1 MFTKSHR
8 VLSVRGART
17 RDVLVGCQWRLGLCF
32 ALGLPVLLYAIQTLF
47 SYQHSALFILK
58 TLFAFAFFHY
68 RHNSSDS
75 KRIALTLSVQTPFAL
90 TLLLFRDMN
99 PDPYQLLK
107 GGTSLVTNICPDLS
121 LDIYQLPSQ
130 FCWYEK
136 HRRVTPPCHF
146 TGNYSEKTQSV
157 FLLCHY
163 YVPSSGLALCSMPEA
178 GGQERIGESLLKR
191 NLQCRVQCGERFAGS
206 HVGKAEAYMTTAVSC
221 TVSYAYFANHWS
233 TWKVFKRLIRYIQRM
248 SHVISARI
256 LRTALIFLSLT
267 SDLQLMS

>member
-1 MFTKSHR
+1 MFTESHR

-17 RDVLVGCQWRLGLCF
+17 WDVLVGCQWRLGLCF

-130 FCWYEK
+130 FC
-136 HRRVTPPCHF
+136 
-146 TGNYSEKTQSV
+146 
-157 FLLCHY
+157 
-163 YVPSSGLALCSMPEA
+163 
-178 GGQERIGESLLKR
+178 
-191 NLQCRVQCGERFAGS
+191 
-206 HVGKAEAYMTTAVSC
+206 
-221 TVSYAYFANHWS
+221 
-233 TWKVFKRLIRYIQRM
+233 
-248 SHVISARI
+248 
-256 LRTALIFLSLT
+256 
-267 SDLQLMS
+267 

>member
-1 MFTKSHR
+1 MFTENHR

-17 RDVLVGCQWRLGLCF
+17 RLVGCQWRLGLCF

-58 TLFAFAFFHY
+58 TLFAFAFAFFHY

-75 KRIALTLSVQTPFAL
+75 KRIALTLSTVQTPFAL

-130 FCWYEK
+130 FC
-136 HRRVTPPCHF
+136 
-146 TGNYSEKTQSV
+146 
-157 FLLCHY
+157 
-163 YVPSSGLALCSMPEA
+163 
-178 GGQERIGESLLKR
+178 
-191 NLQCRVQCGERFAGS
+191 
-206 HVGKAEAYMTTAVSC
+206 
-221 TVSYAYFANHWS
+221 
-233 TWKVFKRLIRYIQRM
+233 
-248 SHVISARI
+248 
-256 LRTALIFLSLT
+256 
-267 SDLQLMS
+267 